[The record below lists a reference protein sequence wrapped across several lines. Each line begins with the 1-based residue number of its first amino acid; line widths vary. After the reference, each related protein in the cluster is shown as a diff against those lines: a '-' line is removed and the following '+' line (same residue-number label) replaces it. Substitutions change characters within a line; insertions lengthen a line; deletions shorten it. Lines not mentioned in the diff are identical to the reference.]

1 MFKLSIKLYKYIYFF
16 SKRTFKKQKNSTL
29 LHLGCGN
36 IYLDNYTNIDISHFT
51 CADKV
56 IDIKKVPSIYSKDT
70 IDEVLMIHS
79 INYLRIWEVEL
90 FLIGIFK
97 ILKNGGK
104 LILEFPDI
112 QKCSKIL
119 NESSQVDQHYL
130 EALRAI
136 FAYDN
141 SQVQNRIKYTTYMS
155 GWSSLHIK
163 DVLQKIGFSK
173 INISDPIYHDKII
186 WRDVRIEAIK

>member
-1 MFKLSIKLYKYIYFF
+1 MVKISTKSYKYIYFF
-16 SKRTFKKQKNSTL
+16 LKRFFKKQKKSAL

-36 IYLDNYTNIDISHFT
+36 IYIDNYINIDISHLT

-56 IDIKKVPSIYSKDT
+56 IDIKKVPSIYSYNT

-79 INYLRIWEVEL
+79 ISYLRIWEVEL
-90 FLIGIFK
+90 FLSGIFK
-97 ILKNGGK
+97 ILKKGGR

-119 NESSQVDQHYL
+119 NESSQIDQQYL
-130 EALRAI
+130 EALRAV

-141 SQVQNRIKYTTYMS
+141 LQVQNKIKYTTYMS
-155 GWSSLHIK
+155 GWSSLHIEN
-163 DVLQKIGFSK
+163 VLKKAGFSE
-173 INISDPIYHDKII
+173 INILDPIFHEKII